1 MDVISLI
8 NMKGGSAK
16 STTTHNLAGA
26 LAKLGRRVLAV
37 DNDPQSSLSQ
47 GLLGPAVAEALD
59 PAETIAAVYERTATP
74 EAILRGSG
82 VAGVD
87 LLPGSIHTDRH
98 NRPSPEESP
107 WPDQVCLR
115 EFLLELEGR
124 YDAVLIDN
132 PPNLHLCGWAALAA
146 STWALIPVVPEDY
159 GSQGLTPVRRSIARV
174 QAAVNPGLRL
184 LGLVLTQ
191 VQPRERSP
199 TLRGHAPR
207 DLWRRGPGRPH
218 PRRRRLP
225 RGDRPPAADHPLQAE
240 VRRGERPPW
249 PWPRRSWSGC
259 RDPPRIRTG
268 RPPDVEARRAAEERR
283 PEREGFDRRPPRLP
297 TPAASGPPPRW
308 RGVVRSRDAAAIPLE
323 MIVADP
329 SQPRTEFDE
338 EELPAWPSR
347 SGPWPAPTLPGQVGR
362 RAGGVHDPRRR
373 AADACGPD
381 WPAWRPSSA

>member
-191 VQPRERSP
+191 VQPRRAIHQLYEA
-199 TLRGHAPR
+199 TLRETYGDRVLAARIPDAADYPEAIAH
-207 DLWRRGPGRPH
+207 
-218 PRRRRLP
+218 RLP
-225 RGDRPPAADHPLQAE
+225 ITHYKPRSAAAKAAMALAEEVLERMSRSAADRHEQ
-240 VRRGERPPW
+240 GE
-249 PWPRRSWSGC
+249 
-259 RDPPRIRTG
+259 
-268 RPPDVEARRAAEERR
+268 AA
-283 PEREGFDRRPPRLP
+283 
-297 TPAASGPPPRW
+297 
-308 RGVVRSRDAAAIPLE
+308 
-323 MIVADP
+323 
-329 SQPRTEFDE
+329 
-338 EELPAWPSR
+338 
-347 SGPWPAPTLPGQVGR
+347 
-362 RAGGVHDPRRR
+362 
-373 AADACGPD
+373 
-381 WPAWRPSSA
+381 

>member
-59 PAETIAAVYERTATP
+59 PAETIAAAYERTATP

-98 NRPSPEESP
+98 NRPSPGESP

-115 EFLLELEGR
+115 EFLAELEGR

-146 STWALIPVVPEDY
+146 SD
-159 GSQGLTPVRRSIARV
+159 
-174 QAAVNPGLRL
+174 
-184 LGLVLTQ
+184 GLV
-191 VQPRERSP
+191 V
-199 TLRGHAPR
+199 
-207 DLWRRGPGRPH
+207 
-218 PRRRRLP
+218 
-225 RGDRPPAADHPLQAE
+225 PLQAE
-240 VRRGERPPW
+240 DYGAQGIIAVMEAVAAVRGRTNGALRMLGLLLTMYDKRLGIHVAYERHL
-249 PWPRRSWSGC
+249 
-259 RDPPRIRTG
+259 
-268 RPPDVEARRAAEERR
+268 
-283 PEREGFDRRPPRLP
+283 RE
-297 TPAASGPPPRW
+297 
-308 RGVVRSRDAAAIPLE
+308 
-323 MIVADP
+323 
-329 SQPRTEFDE
+329 
-338 EELPAWPSR
+338 
-347 SGPWPAPTLPGQVGR
+347 
-362 RAGGVHDPRRR
+362 
-373 AADACGPD
+373 
-381 WPAWRPSSA
+381 